1 MAEEEEVAA
10 RTEKVIRIQRVFINL
25 LDSYSS
31 RNIGK
36 FLSNSVVG
44 ASLEE
49 ITEEEENHDEDKSAV
64 PGASSANLK
73 EGTFQIVGTLS
84 ALETPCP
91 NFAVETYYVS
101 PEGEG

>member
-1 MAEEEEVAA
+1 M
-10 RTEKVIRIQRVFINL
+10 Q
-25 LDSYSS
+25 
-31 RNIGK
+31 

-84 ALETPCP
+84 TLETPCP

-101 PEGEG
+101 PEGLLRGGEGEGHPLLRCPANVFAPCLLSPANVRRWGS